1 MNDDFTLTSPVPVGG
16 RESHDHYPTPR
27 WCTELLFEHAY
38 KVSDGYWPTVRSV
51 LDPAAGEGA
60 ILDVA
65 RERGFSTYGLEL
77 DLVRA
82 EAARARGHQM
92 GTGDALECSWPRVD
106 VVVANPPYT
115 LAEAFVRKALEWRHC
130 RMSECR
136 IYTLL
141 RLSFLEPTST
151 RRELLGAYCP
161 NVLILPRRPAFDGRG
176 TDSITSAWLCWPG
189 RGQLVWLPP

>member
-1 MNDDFTLTSPVPVGG
+1 MPK
-16 RESHDHYPTPR
+16 TPKA
-27 WCTELLFEHAY
+27 C
-38 KVSDGYWPTVRSV
+38 
-51 LDPAAGEGA
+51 

-77 DLVRA
+77 DPVRA

-92 GTGDALECSWPRVD
+92 GQGDALERSWPRVD
-106 VVVANPPYT
+106 MVIGNPPYT

-130 RMSECR
+130 RMNKCR

-141 RLSFLEPTST
+141 RLSFLEPTQT

-161 NVLILPRRPAFDGRG
+161 DVLILPRRPAFDGRG
-176 TDSITSAWLCWPG
+176 TDSITSAWFCWPG